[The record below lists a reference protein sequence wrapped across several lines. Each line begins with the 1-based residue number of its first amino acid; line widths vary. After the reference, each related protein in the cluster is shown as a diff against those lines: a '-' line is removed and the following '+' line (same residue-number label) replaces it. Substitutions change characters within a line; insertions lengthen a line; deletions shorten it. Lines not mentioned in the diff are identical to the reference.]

1 MEIQTLLHLYYS
13 NLLSY
18 YSNKKKKNRNN
29 GLLYFTKLYYFFFL
43 LENFD
48 TSIIDIV
55 LKNKKKIE
63 TNLSY
68 RKFRL
73 LGGKENKNNL
83 TNFS

>member
-13 NLLSY
+13 NLLRY
-18 YSNKKKKNRNN
+18 YRNKKKKNRNN
-29 GLLYFTKLYYFFFL
+29 GLLYFTKLYYFFL

-55 LKNKKKIE
+55 LINKKKIE

>member
-13 NLLSY
+13 NLLRY
-18 YSNKKKKNRNN
+18 YRNKKKKNRNN
-29 GLLYFTKLYYFFFL
+29 GLLYFTKLYYFFL

-55 LKNKKKIE
+55 LINKKKIE

-68 RKFRL
+68 RKFHL